1 MIDVDTPSFIKVKG
15 DSYVFANEGT
25 FKFYVPEKYFSNKL
39 AQFVGEYISL
49 FGMLSYAIV
58 DKNDKAIGKLRTFKF
73 PISFLTKPDEIEVVK
88 GITLTSNNNPSDYR
102 ILKYH
107 KDGVIVVNYNIAEDA
122 ENIQRWYSALDTGAL
137 PNNLP
142 YDELQD
148 YFLRNI
154 QLTGNKYSVSLQLI
168 GVVIGELCRSRKD
181 IDTAF
186 RLTDSNDMNNYQ
198 WISIRDIPKGV
209 SPFTALQSEEWDKA
223 VISSIIADTNRDS
236 PLEKIMMD

>member
-1 MIDVDTPSFIKVKG
+1 MDTPSFIKVKEN
-15 DSYVFANEGT
+15 SFLFANDGT

-39 AQFVGEYISL
+39 AEFVGEYINL
-49 FGMLSYAIV
+49 FGMLSYSIH
-58 DKNDKAIGKLRTFKF
+58 DKNDKPIGKLRTFKF
-73 PISFLTKPDEIEVVK
+73 PISFLTKPDEIEVAK
-88 GITLTSNNNPSDYR
+88 GLVLTSNNKPEDYR

-142 YDELQD
+142 YDELQN
-148 YFLRNI
+148 YFLRNV

-168 GVVIGELCRSRKD
+168 GVVISELCRSRKD
-181 IDTAF
+181 ADTPY
-186 RLTDSNDMNNYQ
+186 RLGGSKDSSDYQ
-198 WISIRDIPKGV
+198 WMSIKDIPRGT

-223 VISSIIADTNRDS
+223 VISSMTTDVNSES
-236 PLEKIMMD
+236 PLERIMMD